1 MEIECIH
8 KGQYRPYGDHH
19 DIYKLYGT
27 KEEVNEYVAQR
38 NLPTVAE
45 YRVECRNNKN
55 RDPGYYYRG
64 YAMLKQWGKNE
75 YLYEET
81 RPYTD

>member
-45 YRVECRNNKN
+45 YGSNILK
-55 RDPGYYYRG
+55 RDPSYYYRG
-64 YAMLKQWGKNE
+64 YAILKQWNDNE

-81 RPYTD
+81 RPYVD